1 MGEVIPPEG
10 GGVIPGG
17 CPDDIWGFYK
27 KFNFFFFK
35 NIINCYIS
43 HFKTQ
48 FKIEPFDSNE
58 LQETSIKIKILKKD
72 ISLEIYQE
80 ENYKYNINHTHTHTH
95 TIKQFPHTQQYT
107 RILSYWSSL

>member
-1 MGEVIPPEG
+1 M
-10 GGVIPGG
+10 
-17 CPDDIWGFYK
+17 
-27 KFNFFFFK
+27 
-35 NIINCYIS
+35 
-43 HFKTQ
+43 Q

-80 ENYKYNINHTHTHTH
+80 ENYNINHIHTHTH

-107 RILSYWSSL
+107 

>member
-1 MGEVIPPEG
+1 MRERLGDDEENHWAWG
-10 GGVIPGG
+10 RSFHLKGVGSSPAAALMTSGDSIKNL
-17 CPDDIWGFYK
+17 IF
-27 KFNFFFFK
+27 FFFFK

-72 ISLEIYQE
+72 ISFEIYQ
-80 ENYKYNINHTHTHTH
+80 
-95 TIKQFPHTQQYT
+95 
-107 RILSYWSSL
+107 